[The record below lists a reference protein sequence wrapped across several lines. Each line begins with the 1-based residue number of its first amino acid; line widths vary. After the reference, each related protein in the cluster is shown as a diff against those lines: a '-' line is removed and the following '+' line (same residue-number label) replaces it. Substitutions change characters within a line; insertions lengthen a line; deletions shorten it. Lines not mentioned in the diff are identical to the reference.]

1 MRDGVHND
9 PLGFETEDE
18 PNSGW
23 NRRDFLTKT
32 GRTGLLV
39 GGALSFPSVLAACGG
54 DDEGGGE
61 VKPKAATPLND
72 IFGPGGEKAGQGL
85 EISDGMMLAMT
96 GQGSFFG
103 RVMSRGAK
111 LGAAQIEAS
120 GGPKFEISIADHE
133 SGLIPPAV
141 TGVRRLITQDSI
153 VTLQTSYGAP
163 SEAIIPLLQQNQVL
177 SFNGG
182 GSSPGQ
188 VGKDFLWQTRMLF
201 AYDPADGGL
210 AYLARE
216 FPEVRR
222 LALVGTEENGVEA
235 FKQKVPRIWPQLVQG
250 GEIVAREIHE
260 VGLTEFGA
268 VVARIKSSGADAVFT
283 VSFGNDLGYLVK
295 QLREANVDIPVM
307 GIEFTDQACK
317 IAGDAYDTYM
327 FATDHYD
334 PANKSPW
341 NVEYVKAHKAEYGD
355 LPEYYGTNYYE
366 QAFVIW
372 ELVRRVIASGGD
384 PESGADLQKALME
397 DPEFKSLYG
406 GGPNRVGTMRFDPK
420 DHTIDKAMG
429 VFSVKDCK
437 TKLLAPIKR
446 VKDGEDPRTALEV

>member
-1 MRDGVHND
+1 MTDDIHSD
-9 PLGFETEDE
+9 PLGLEGEQE
-18 PNSGW
+18 PEWS
-23 NRRDFLTKT
+23 RRDFLRKT
-32 GRTGLLV
+32 GQAGLLV
-39 GGALSFPSVLAACGG
+39 GGSLSFPSALAACGG
-54 DDEGGGE
+54 DDGDGKVE
-61 VKPKAATPLND
+61 PKAPTQLNKL
-72 IFGPGGEKAGQGL
+72 FGPGGEKAGQGV

-111 LGAAQIEAS
+111 LGAEQIEAS
-120 GGPKFEISIADHE
+120 GGPTFKISIADHK
-133 SGLIPPAV
+133 SGQVPPAV
-141 TGVRRLITQDSI
+141 AGVRRLTTQDKIS
-153 VTLQTSYGAP
+153 TLQTSYGAP
-163 SEAIIPLLQQNQVL
+163 SEAIIPLIQQNKVL

-216 FPEVRR
+216 YPKVKK
-222 LALVGTEENGVEA
+222 LAVVGTEENGVEA
-235 FKQKVPRIWPQLVQG
+235 FKEKVPRIWPELVKG
-250 GEIVAREIHE
+250 GELVAREIHD
-260 VGLTEFGA
+260 VGLTDFGP
-268 VVARIKSSGADAVFT
+268 VVARIKSSRADAVFT

-307 GIEFTDQACK
+307 GIEFTEQACK
-317 IAGDAYDTYM
+317 IAGPAYDTYL

-334 PANKSPW
+334 PANESPW
-341 NVEYVKAHKAEYGD
+341 NVQYVKAHKAKYGNE
-355 LPEYYGTNYYE
+355 PEYYGTNYYE
-366 QAFVIW
+366 QMFVMW

-384 PESGADLQKALME
+384 PKSGADLQKALME

-406 GGPNRVGTMRFDPK
+406 GGPNEVGTMQFNPK

-429 VFSVKDCK
+429 VFSVKDCQ
-437 TKLLAPIKR
+437 TKLLAPIKSIA
-446 VKDGEDPRTALEV
+446 DDADPRTALEV

>member
-1 MRDGVHND
+1 MRDDVDNH
-9 PLGFETEDE
+9 PLGFEREDA
-18 PNSGW
+18 PDAGW
-23 NRRDFLTKT
+23 NRRDFLRKT
-32 GRTGLLV
+32 GQTGLLV

-54 DDEGGGE
+54 EDEAQE
-61 VKPKAATPLND
+61 LKPKAATPLND
-72 IFGPGGEKAGQGL
+72 IFGPGGEEAGQGL

-103 RVMSRGAK
+103 KVMSRGAK

-120 GGPKFEISIADHE
+120 GGPSFKISIADHE
-133 SGLIPPAV
+133 SGLVPPAV

-153 VTLQTSYGAP
+153 ATLQTSYGAP
-163 SEAIIPLLQQNQVL
+163 SEAIIPLIQQNKVL

-216 FPEVRR
+216 FPEVKR

-235 FKQKVPRIWPQLVQG
+235 FKEKVPRIWPQLTKG
-250 GEIVAREIHE
+250 GEIVARELHE
-260 VGLTEFGA
+260 VGLTDFA
-268 VVARIKSSGADAVFT
+268 PVVARIKASGADGVFT

-295 QLREANVDIPVM
+295 QLREANVDVPVM

-334 PANKSPW
+334 PENKSPW
-341 NVEYVKAHKAEYGD
+341 NVEYVRTHKAEYGD

-366 QAFVIW
+366 QTFVIW
-372 ELVRRVIASGGD
+372 ELIRRVIASGGD
-384 PESGADLQKALME
+384 PKSGADLQKALME

-406 GGPNRVGTMRFDPK
+406 GSANKVGTMRFNPT

-429 VFSVKDCK
+429 VFSVKGCE

-446 VKDGEDPRTALEV
+446 VKDGEHPLTALEV

>member
-1 MRDGVHND
+1 MRDDVHSD
-9 PLGFETEDE
+9 PSGFEGEHARE
-18 PNSGW
+18 SEW
-23 NRRDFLTKT
+23 SRRDFLRRT
-32 GRTGLLV
+32 GQTGLLV
-39 GGALSFPSVLAACGG
+39 GGALSFPSALAACGG
-54 DDEGGGE
+54 DDGDGNLE
-61 VKPKAATPLND
+61 PKAPTSLNK
-72 IFGPGGEKAGQGL
+72 IFGPGGEKAGQGI

-103 RVMSRGAK
+103 KVMSRGAK
-111 LGAAQIEAS
+111 LGAEQIEAS
-120 GGPKFEISIADHE
+120 GGPKFKISIADHK
-133 SGLIPPAV
+133 SGQVPPAV
-141 TGVRRLITQDSI
+141 AGVRRLTTQDEI

-163 SEAIIPLLQQNQVL
+163 SEAIIPLLQQNKVL

-216 FPEVRR
+216 FPKVKK
-222 LALVGTEENGVEA
+222 LAIVGTEENGVEA
-235 FKQKVPRIWPQLVQG
+235 FKEKVPRIWPQLVKG
-250 GEIVAREIHE
+250 GELVAREIHD
-260 VGLTEFGA
+260 VGLTDFGS
-268 VVARIKSSGADAVFT
+268 VVARIKSSQADAVFT

-295 QLREANVDIPVM
+295 QLREANVDVPIM
-307 GIEFTDQACK
+307 GIEFTEQACK
-317 IAGDAYDTYM
+317 IAGSAYDTYL

-341 NVEYVKAHKAEYGD
+341 NVQYVKAHRAKYGNE
-355 LPEYYGTNYYE
+355 PEYYGTNYYE
-366 QAFVIW
+366 QMFVMW
-372 ELVRRVIASGGD
+372 DLVRRVIASGGD

-406 GGPNRVGTMRFDPK
+406 GGPNTVGTMSFNPK

-446 VKDGEDPRTALEV
+446 IPDGDDPRTALEV